1 MSTREV
7 GLRYPTALWLSGRGP
22 CIAMSCTEESE
33 ARQVGHALL
42 QQKTGVLIT
51 YRSAMDLIQNAPNGN
66 VAMVILAGRECPMEM
81 QQVFGWLKRRHP
93 HCPVAVIAD
102 TGAGEEELA
111 ARIGG
116 AIFMTRPLYEEQW
129 SALLTGAVARGLQ
142 GNVL

>member
-7 GLRYPTALWLSGRGP
+7 GLRNPTALWLSGRGP

-33 ARQVGHALL
+33 ARQVGQALL

-51 YRSAMDLIQNAPNGN
+51 YRSATDLIQNAPSGA
-66 VAMVILAGRECPMEM
+66 VAMVILAGRECPLEM
-81 QQVFGWLKRRHP
+81 QEVFGWLKRRHP

-116 AIFMTRPLYEEQW
+116 AIFMTRPLDDDQW
-129 SALLTGAVARGLQ
+129 SALLTGAVVRGLQ